1 MPGASTP
8 RRLIQKACLA
18 FKFVLLSLQLEVV
31 LSVANSDLCSSGV
44 VAVIVAA
51 VAVVVVA
58 VVAVVAVVETLCFEC
73 GIVFDRFRTPNLKL
87 HQSLFIIKKNQ
98 TRTDLNRDN

>member
-31 LSVANSDLCSSGV
+31 LSVANSDLRCSGV

-51 VAVVVVA
+51 AAVAVVAVAVVVA
-58 VVAVVAVVETLCFEC
+58 VVAVVVAETLCFEC
-73 GIVFDRFRTPNLKL
+73 GIVFDRFRTSNLKL
-87 HQSLFIIKKNQ
+87 RQSLFMI
-98 TRTDLNRDN
+98 

>member
-1 MPGASTP
+1 M
-8 RRLIQKACLA
+8 A

-51 VAVVVVA
+51 AAVAVVVVAVVVVAVA

-73 GIVFDRFRTPNLKL
+73 GIVFDRFRTSNLKL